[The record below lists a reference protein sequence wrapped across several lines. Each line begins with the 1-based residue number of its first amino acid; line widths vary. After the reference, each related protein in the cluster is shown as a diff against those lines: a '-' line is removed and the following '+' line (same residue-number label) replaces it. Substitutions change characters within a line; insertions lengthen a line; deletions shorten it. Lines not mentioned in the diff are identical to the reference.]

1 MKNILIMQQWQAWH
15 TKHNQQCTHI
25 TQSFRSGIPG
35 QATNKKLSMDRICTG
50 NTLNLVCNWRI
61 LGTSLCLNMQA
72 NTHAPRQS
80 HSIQSGRKPL
90 MSFLPQVSPKCN
102 IKKAPQLALKRNT
115 PSKNI
120 QVSLRTT
127 HYQAKY
133 IKGFRSFT
141 LEMLRKISEEFIIV
155 VSVVGWP

>member
-1 MKNILIMQQWQAWH
+1 
-15 TKHNQQCTHI
+15 
-25 TQSFRSGIPG
+25 
-35 QATNKKLSMDRICTG
+35 
-50 NTLNLVCNWRI
+50 
-61 LGTSLCLNMQA
+61 
-72 NTHAPRQS
+72 
-80 HSIQSGRKPL
+80 
-90 MSFLPQVSPKCN
+90 MSFLLQVSLKCN
-102 IKKAPQLALKRNT
+102 MKKAPQLALKRNM

-133 IKGFRSFT
+133 IKGFLSFT

>member
-1 MKNILIMQQWQAWH
+1 MWHSAMTTWEAWH
-15 TKHNQQCTHI
+15 NEHNQQCTHS
-25 TQSFRSGIPG
+25 TQGFWGSIPG
-35 QATNKKLSMDRICTG
+35 QATNKKLSMNRICTRDTF
-50 NTLNLVCNWRI
+50 NFVCNWRI

-80 HSIQSGRKPL
+80 HSIQSGSKPL
-90 MSFLPQVSPKCN
+90 MSFLSEVSPKCN
-102 IKKAPQLALKRNT
+102 MKKAPHQALKRNT

-133 IKGFRSFT
+133 IKGFLSFT